1 MRNRSSQTTK
11 RVRFSSPISD
21 IDRSSNPSLSTCS
34 RAPVLLAT
42 CKAFAI
48 SLNGSPKLVRL
59 LIDPGSEL
67 TLVSSKIIDKL
78 KLSRSPGNIPIQGVG
93 STSPGATQGQV
104 SLVLQSTYSS
114 SRVHLKAFILPKITS
129 QLPSSVISEQ
139 DWPHLRSLKLSDPDF
154 LTPDHIDILIGADN
168 LRRVLK
174 SSRLVM
180 GGDSEPIAF
189 HTRFGWAV
197 LVATSNSSKVD
208 PLKICHAISNDSL
221 DKALTKFWVQEE
233 VSSSPA
239 STLTLA
245 ESQCEQHF
253 VDTHSRLP
261 TGRYMVRLPFSKDIS
276 TLGHSRS
283 LAMRCLE
290 RLLKK
295 FETDRNFKETYSG
308 FLKEYESL
316 GHMVP
321 VPLDAPEPSQ
331 AFYLPHH
338 GVWREQSSS
347 TKLRVVFNGSAK
359 SSTGISLNDL
369 MHTVPKTQTDIFDV
383 LLWIRQHKYIFIT
396 DILKMFRQIQV
407 HPKDHDLQRVLWV
420 NESSQVQAYQLTS
433 VTYGTRSAPYLACRI
448 LKQLVEDEGNNYPLA
463 VNPILKGSYVD
474 DISGGAE
481 TIDHLNAVASQLE
494 DMCSSACLPLDKWKS
509 ISWNSQKDVFT
520 FHQAVTK
527 RIILSEVAQ
536 LFDPLGLL
544 SPVVIKAKILMQRL
558 WLEKVGWDDH
568 LTPDIVH
575 EWSQFRQ
582 HLSQVSVIE
591 TPRWINLSSKATSI
605 QIHGFSDAS
614 QLAMAAVIYIKVS
627 YADSSS
633 VVRLLCAKTKVAPLK
648 RLTIP
653 RLELSAAALLAK
665 MTGKKEFVGNRVAAI
680 HVSVPHAHWKF
691 ISGKLNPADCASR
704 GLIASQLIDHP
715 LWWSGPPWLSQSP
728 EFWPSTSQ
736 GFLKAFRRFTS
747 RRGIPKT
754 LRSDCGTNFQGSNK
768 QLKDLLS
775 AATKESLKIQR
786 LLSNDGTNWIF
797 NPPAAPHMGGKWEA
811 AVKSIKY
818 HLKRTI
824 SDTLLTFEDFS
835 TFLAQV
841 EAVLNSRPLSSLSK
855 DPDDIRAL
863 TPGHFIRGEALT
875 TIPEPSLIDISNSRL
890 SHFQRIQERFQQFWR
905 RLSTECL
912 QAHQTTSK
920 WQTSQN
926 DIREGSLVLITDER
940 LPPSKWPL
948 ARVIKLHPGK
958 DGLCRV
964 VTLKTATSTITRPI
978 VKLAPLPLQPHT
990 ET

>member
-1 MRNRSSQTTK
+1 MALPRIKERSSGSLHKIINIVTSSLSALETLGCSVDQWDHILVHQVGLALDDKTREDWETRLGTSREFPPLEQLLSHLTSTARALEHIETPPTRSYARALNIKVSATTPASTSQSSGSSQLKMDERTIKKHPMPFIDDLSNTCTYCSHRHYIAFCPLFKHLSQHKKEKVIAEYRLCYNCLGRYNVRQCRSNRRCNECGDRHHTLIHLEK
-11 RVRFSSPISD
+11 RTSPSSRTSPPSPRTSPPSPRTSPPKSRSSLPIS
-21 IDRSSNPSLSTCS
+21 RSSSTLSETTQTSQRVSPSQSS
-34 RAPVLLAT
+34 RASSDESPREDLLLAT

-114 SRVHLKAFILPKITS
+114 SRVHLKAFILQKSHSIA
-129 QLPSSVISEQ
+129 VVY
-139 DWPHLRSLKLSDPDF
+139 
-154 LTPDHIDILIGADN
+154 HIDILIGADN

-197 LVATSNSSKVD
+197 LGATSNSSKVD

-369 MHTVPKTQTDIFDV
+369 MHTGPKTQTDIFDV
-383 LLWIRQHKYIFIT
+383 LLWITQHKYIFIT
-396 DILKMFRQIQV
+396 DIVKMFRQIQV
-407 HPKDHDLQRVLWV
+407 HPKDHDLQRILWV

-448 LKQLVEDEGNNYPLA
+448 LKQLVEDEGHNYPLA
-463 VNPILKGSYVD
+463 VNTILKGSYVD

-494 DMCSSACLPLDKWKS
+494 DMCSSAVYHSTSGK
-509 ISWNSQKDVFT
+509 KDVFT
-520 FHQAVTK
+520 FHGTISFHQAVTK

-558 WLEKVGWDDH
+558 WLEKVSWDDH

-582 HLSQVSVIE
+582 HLSQLSVIE

-614 QLAMAAVIYIKVS
+614 QLAMAAVIYIVT
-627 YADSSS
+627 
-633 VVRLLCAKTKVAPLK
+633 LL
-648 RLTIP
+648 
-653 RLELSAAALLAK
+653 
-665 MTGKKEFVGNRVAAI
+665 
-680 HVSVPHAHWKF
+680 
-691 ISGKLNPADCASR
+691 
-704 GLIASQLIDHP
+704 
-715 LWWSGPPWLSQSP
+715 
-728 EFWPSTSQ
+728 
-736 GFLKAFRRFTS
+736 
-747 RRGIPKT
+747 PKT
-754 LRSDCGTNFQGSNK
+754 Q
-768 QLKDLLS
+768 
-775 AATKESLKIQR
+775 
-786 LLSNDGTNWIF
+786 
-797 NPPAAPHMGGKWEA
+797 
-811 AVKSIKY
+811 
-818 HLKRTI
+818 I
-824 SDTLLTFEDFS
+824 S
-835 TFLAQV
+835 
-841 EAVLNSRPLSSLSK
+841 
-855 DPDDIRAL
+855 
-863 TPGHFIRGEALT
+863 
-875 TIPEPSLIDISNSRL
+875 
-890 SHFQRIQERFQQFWR
+890 
-905 RLSTECL
+905 
-912 QAHQTTSK
+912 
-920 WQTSQN
+920 
-926 DIREGSLVLITDER
+926 
-940 LPPSKWPL
+940 
-948 ARVIKLHPGK
+948 
-958 DGLCRV
+958 
-964 VTLKTATSTITRPI
+964 
-978 VKLAPLPLQPHT
+978 
-990 ET
+990 